1 MHTGPG
7 TPRVGGVAD
16 RGRPHHHLRP
26 ASDATEITWTP
37 LRSTISASLTRCE
50 NGGRAPCG
58 MPELAEHDEAE
69 AVEPKVAGGR
79 GEVPTAW
86 R

>member
-1 MHTGPG
+1 MN
-7 TPRVGGVAD
+7 
-16 RGRPHHHLRP
+16 P
-26 ASDATEITWTP
+26 AAIDNQRLVDEMQN
-37 LRSTISASLTRCE
+37 R
-50 NGGRAPCG
+50 GRAPCG

-79 GEVPTAW
+79 GGVFVAW